1 MCLPMVQDIMGS
13 NPIRDAK
20 FDLLVAFLIL
30 NYILTLKERFMNK
43 KELNAL
49 LNEASR
55 LLDEIEVTIDNMF
68 YAAYKSQNQLKHVR

>member
-1 MCLPMVQDIMGS
+1 MVQDIVGS
-13 NPIRDAK
+13 NPIPRRQIWFISSFSYSK
-20 FDLLVAFLIL
+20 L
-30 NYILTLKERFMNK
+30 YINSKGNIMNK

-68 YAAYKSQNQLKHVR
+68 YAAYKSQNQL

>member
-1 MCLPMVQDIMGS
+1 
-13 NPIRDAK
+13 
-20 FDLLVAFLIL
+20 
-30 NYILTLKERFMNK
+30 MNK

-68 YAAYKSQNQLKHVR
+68 YAAYKSQNQLSIVR

>member
-1 MCLPMVQDIMGS
+1 MHLPVTQDIVGS
-13 NPIRDAK
+13 NPIRCAK
-20 FDLLVAFLIL
+20 FVLLVAFYSKS
-30 NYILTLKERFMNK
+30 YINAKGNIMNK